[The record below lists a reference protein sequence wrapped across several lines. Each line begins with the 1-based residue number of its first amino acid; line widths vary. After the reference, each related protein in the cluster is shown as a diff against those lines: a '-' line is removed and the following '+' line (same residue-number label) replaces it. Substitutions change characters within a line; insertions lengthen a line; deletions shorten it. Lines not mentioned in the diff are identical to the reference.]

1 MLKDAINTILNENA
15 NTDDRKKIIRQY
27 CLLSG
32 ALYFTG
38 GLLTG
43 TAAAW
48 IIAYMWHVYN
58 NINQYT
64 QNNGSIGVVLAMIVF
79 ALMTCCL
86 LLVTLTAF
94 ARMVRRLCAF
104 ANPSKVRC
112 AELTITGKS
121 QKSVDDTQYSI
132 SQFRVNAKTDKGIA
146 HADCLSKT
154 YSEVIPG
161 QTCGLFYSL
170 DGKVVKVSISEKQT
184 KTETKQSCR

>member
-1 MLKDAINTILNENA
+1 MLKNTINTILNENA
-15 NTDDRKKIIRQY
+15 NTDSRKKIIKQY
-27 CLLSG
+27 CLWSG
-32 ALYFTG
+32 ALYLVG
-38 GLLTG
+38 GFLAG

-48 IIAYMWHVYN
+48 IIAYMWHVHN

-64 QNNGSIGVVLAMIVF
+64 QNSGSTGIVLAMMVF
-79 ALMTCCL
+79 ALMACCL

-94 ARMVRRLCAF
+94 ERVTVRLCAF

-132 SQFRVNAKTDKGIA
+132 SQFRVNAKTDKEIIQ
-146 HADCLSKT
+146 ADCLSKI
-154 YSEVIPG
+154 YSNVIPG

-170 DGKVVKVSISEKQT
+170 DGKVVKVGISEKQT
-184 KTETKQSCR
+184 KTETK